1 MAQFVDGDTAA
12 FDTLL
17 ARYNRPVF
25 NFIYRFVR
33 NTERAEDIL
42 QDVFM
47 RVVRGAKDYRRE
59 SKFSTWLYA
68 IARNLCIDDRRRE
81 VFRRG
86 PSLDQTIGGDDDD
99 GPALIDT
106 VSDSAAGSDE
116 KAFGRE
122 IQPRIA
128 AALALLN
135 PDQREVFLLREVS
148 GLAFQEIAE
157 IVGVSENTVKSRM
170 RYAIEHLR
178 KTLEGVGIDRA
189 AALEG

>member
-1 MAQFVDGDTAA
+1 MAQFVDGNAAA
-12 FDTLL
+12 FETLL
-17 ARYNRPVF
+17 ARYNRPIF

-33 NTERAEDIL
+33 SPERAEDIM

-86 PSLDQTIGGDDDD
+86 PSLDQAMGNDDED
-99 GPALIDT
+99 GPSLLDT
-106 VSDSAAGSDE
+106 VQDRGALADE
-116 KAFGRE
+116 NAFGRE

-128 AALALLN
+128 AALATLN
-135 PDQREVFLLREVS
+135 PDQREVFLLREVG

-157 IVGVSENTVKSRM
+157 IVGASENTIKSRM

-178 KTLEGVGIDRA
+178 KTLEEAGIDRA
-189 AALEG
+189 AALDG